1 MNKLIGSPLRNT
13 YASINKFKLELI
25 GDDLDLYPFIKGNDL
40 PKFIKENNSKILDS
54 DIISII
60 DTNMNNIYWN
70 NRELLS
76 ITDLEKL
83 MDNMK
88 YYPIEFVRSDYNPK
102 NFQIFLLQRNIIIDY
117 NVLYITVGDFIKYIN
132 NNKYIVTKLPKMNK
146 NIEIQYE
153 LYDFYN
159 ESTNRIDN
167 FISR

>member
-13 YASINKFKLELI
+13 YASINKFKLDFI
-25 GDDLDLYPFIKGNDL
+25 GDDLNLFPFIKGNDL

-83 MDNMK
+83 TDTIS
-88 YYPIEFVRSDYNPK
+88 YYPIEFVRSEDELTNL
-102 NFQIFLLQRNIIIDY
+102 QVFLLQNNIIIDY
-117 NVLYITVGDFIKYIN
+117 NVLYITVRDFIKFIN
-132 NNKYIVTKLPKMNK
+132 SNKPIVIKLPKMSI

-159 ESTNRIDN
+159 ELTNHIDD